1 MKIKHIRPMQQ
12 RLRVSETLRGAELLR
27 SHAARGNER
36 KPERGWFRSPSLQAR
51 RAGVRPGHGRRLACN
66 LS

>member
-12 RLRVSETLRGAELLR
+12 RLRVSKTLRGAELLR

-36 KPERGWFRSPSLQAR
+36 NDLILAISN
-51 RAGVRPGHGRRLACN
+51 HG
-66 LS
+66 